1 MASKAFLIA
10 VFFAMIATSTMA
22 TNYTVGD
29 NAGWKVGVNYTEWV
43 ADKTFYVGDTLMF
56 MYNKGSHDVLKVN
69 GPDFQQCL
77 KSNTTGL
84 LVSGNDVITLAKP
97 GKKWYIC
104 TVADHCTKGMKLVIN
119 VLEAATTA
127 PTPLPPQTLGSSGAY
142 EISSFKSFGWILAA
156 LAVFKIILA

>member
-10 VFFAMIATSTMA
+10 IFFAMIAASTMA
-22 TNYTVGD
+22 TNYMVGD
-29 NAGWKVGVNYTEWV
+29 NAGWKVGVNYTEW
-43 ADKTFYVGDTLMF
+43 AANKTFYVGDTLTF
-56 MYNKGSHDVLKVN
+56 MYNKGSHNVLKVS

-84 LVSGNDVITLAKP
+84 LDTGNDVINLAKP

-104 TVADHCTKGMKLVIN
+104 AIADHCTKGMKLVIN
-119 VLEAATTA
+119 VLEPA
-127 PTPLPPQTLGSSGAY
+127 PTPLPPQTPGSSRAS

-156 LAVFKIILA
+156 LAVFKMIRA